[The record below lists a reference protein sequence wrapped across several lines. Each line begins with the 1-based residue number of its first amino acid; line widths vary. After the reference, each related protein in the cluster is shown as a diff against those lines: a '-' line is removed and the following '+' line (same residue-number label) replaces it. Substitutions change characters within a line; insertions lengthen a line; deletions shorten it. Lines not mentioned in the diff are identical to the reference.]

1 MLFLNIAFNCI
12 EKGWVGGIGAGTM
25 GVDGHFS
32 PAAKEGRG
40 LKTPRLH
47 AFDLKVQLIGGLR
60 WWRDTYLAL
69 CLQFGRQNKVY
80 IREVHCQICSIFFL
94 PGFMF

>member
-25 GVDGHFS
+25 EVDGS
-32 PAAKEGRG
+32 TSALRQRRGRG

-69 CLQFGRQNKVY
+69 CLQFGRQSKVY
-80 IREVHCQICSIFFL
+80 IREVHCQICSIFSS
-94 PGFMF
+94 